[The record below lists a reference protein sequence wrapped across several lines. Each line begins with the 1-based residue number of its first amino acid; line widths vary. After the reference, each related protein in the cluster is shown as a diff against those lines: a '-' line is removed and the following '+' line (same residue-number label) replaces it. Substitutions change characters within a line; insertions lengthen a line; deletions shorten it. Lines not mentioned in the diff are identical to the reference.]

1 MEVGMKGYEGVN
13 KSTHDPSKCE
23 SRGAAARV
31 AWWQPIPRLII
42 TTIMTERHSMPGM
55 WSRPSRKKISSDPSH
70 KCYNFGIRD
79 CPLRQCWVNEF
90 LGQSFSSSAHDPVDS
105 TGLGLGWTE
114 TKWAIG
120 CHHRSERSTWP
131 GFEHRYTRGR
141 GGKYSTSFRVSSE
154 FKIGCKEEFR
164 LQFKWVIQSMHQNVQ
179 DTLVSDVPCIF
190 HAIIFIIW
198 TFMELKELLLLI
210 CISQILFCPNLE
222 SEATTDSTRDSG
234 SGNTIRAR
242 PVF

>member
-13 KSTHDPSKCE
+13 KSTHDPCKCE

-55 WSRPSRKKISSDPSH
+55 WFRPSRKKISSDPSH

-79 CPLRQCWVNEF
+79 CPLGQCWVNEF
-90 LGQSFSSSAHDPVDS
+90 LGQSFSSSAHNPVDS
-105 TGLGLGWTE
+105 TGLGLGCTE

-131 GFEHRYTRGR
+131 GFEHRDTRGR
-141 GGKYSTSFRVSSE
+141 GGKYSTSFKTIVGIGIWAVKKSFFACSLGGWYNHCIRT
-154 FKIGCKEEFR
+154 FK
-164 LQFKWVIQSMHQNVQ
+164 
-179 DTLVSDVPCIF
+179 TL
-190 HAIIFIIW
+190 
-198 TFMELKELLLLI
+198 
-210 CISQILFCPNLE
+210 
-222 SEATTDSTRDSG
+222 
-234 SGNTIRAR
+234 
-242 PVF
+242 